1 MSDINTLK
9 QKIASIPDRPGVYLM
24 KDAAGRVIYIGKAAS
39 LKKRVG
45 SYFSK
50 SYGSAKQMAMIEK
63 IADIDYILTENEAE
77 ALILEAGLIK
87 ENKPQYNVSL
97 RDDKNYPLVKITA
110 EDYPRL
116 LVVRRRLDDGAL
128 YFGPYTDAKLLRQ
141 AIKSLRKIFPYCT
154 CRPFPKKPCLNYDIG
169 LCPAPCTG
177 EISKREYRKN
187 IENIG
192 LFLEGKNEQLLDKM
206 AGEMCRHA
214 KEHNFEK
221 AKELRDKISALSS
234 MSGSA
239 SIYEAESRELRR
251 VLGLKDAPRRIEAF
265 DISSISQG
273 LVVGSMVSFLE
284 GRTDKNNYR
293 RFRIKG
299 ERFDDCASIA
309 EVVRRRYKRILLG
322 EITAPDLILIDGGKG
337 QLSAAKTEV
346 DNLRLKIPII
356 SLAKKEEEIYLPQ
369 KDEPLRLTI
378 DSKALTL
385 IRRIRDEA
393 HRFAHKYHLFLRRK
407 RVVKFKSHRVRVS
420 KSQSKRF

>member
-1 MSDINTLK
+1 MNNIQDLK

-24 KDAAGRVIYIGKAAS
+24 KDADACVIYIGKAAS
-39 LKKRVG
+39 LKKRVR
-45 SYFSK
+45 SYFTK
-50 SYGSAKQMAMIEK
+50 AYGSAKQMAMLEK
-63 IADIDYILTENEAE
+63 IAALDYILTDSEAE
-77 ALILEAGLIK
+77 ALILEAALIK
-87 ENKPQYNVSL
+87 KNKPQYNVSL
-97 RDDKNYPLVKITA
+97 RDDKSYPLVKITS

-116 LVVRRRLDDGAL
+116 LVVRRKLNDGTV

-141 AIKSLRKIFPYCT
+141 AIKVLRRVFPYCT

-169 LCPAPCTG
+169 LCPAPCIG
-177 EISKREYRKN
+177 KIPKKEYVKN
-187 IENIG
+187 IEDIR
-192 LFLEGKNEQLLDKM
+192 LFLEGKNEELFDKLSK
-206 AGEMCRHA
+206 EMSDFSKERNYERA
-214 KEHNFEK
+214 KEI
-221 AKELRDKISALSS
+221 RDKISALSS

-239 SIYEAESRELRR
+239 SIYDAESRELRR
-251 VLGLKDAPRRIEAF
+251 VLGLRDNPKRIEAF

-309 EVVRRRYKRILLG
+309 EVVRRRYKRVLLG
-322 EITAPDLILIDGGKG
+322 EITSPDLILIDGGKG
-337 QLSAAKTEV
+337 QLSAAKTEL

-356 SLAKKEEEIYLPQ
+356 SLVKKEEEIYLPQ

-385 IRRIRDEA
+385 IHRIRDEA
-393 HRFAHKYHLFLRRK
+393 HRFAVSYHRLLRK
-407 RVVKFKSHRVRVS
+407 KKAIS
-420 KSQSKRF
+420 

>member
-1 MSDINTLK
+1 MSDINSLK

-45 SYFSK
+45 SYFTK
-50 SYGSAKQMAMIEK
+50 AYGSAKQMAMLEK
-63 IADIDYILTENEAE
+63 IEDINYILTDSEAE
-77 ALILEAGLIK
+77 ALILEVALIK
-87 ENKPQYNVSL
+87 KNKPQYNVSL
-97 RDDKNYPLVKITA
+97 RDDKNYPLVKITS

-116 LVVRRRLDDGAL
+116 LVVRRKLNDGTV

-141 AIKSLRKIFPYCT
+141 AIKVLRRVFPYCT
-154 CRPFPKKPCLNYDIG
+154 CHPFPKKPCLNYDIG
-169 LCPAPCTG
+169 LCPAPCIG
-177 EISKREYRKN
+177 KIPKKEYAKN
-187 IENIG
+187 IEDIQ
-192 LFLEGKNEQLLDKM
+192 LFLEGKNEELFDKLSK
-206 AGEMCRHA
+206 EMSGFSKERNYERA
-214 KEHNFEK
+214 KEI
-221 AKELRDKISALSS
+221 RDKISALSS

-239 SIYEAESRELRR
+239 SIYDAESRELRR
-251 VLGLKDAPRRIEAF
+251 VLGLRDNPKRIEAF

-337 QLSAAKTEV
+337 QLSAAKIEL
-346 DNLRLKIPII
+346 DNLRLKVPII

-369 KDEPLRLTI
+369 KDEPLRLSI

-393 HRFAHKYHLFLRRK
+393 HRFAVSYHRLLRK
-407 RVVKFKSHRVRVS
+407 KKAIS
-420 KSQSKRF
+420 

>member
-1 MSDINTLK
+1 
-9 QKIASIPDRPGVYLM
+9 M

-50 SYGSAKQMAMIEK
+50 SYGSAKQMAMLEK
-63 IADIDYILTENEAE
+63 IAALDYILTENEAE
-77 ALILEAGLIK
+77 ALILESALIK
-87 ENKPQYNVSL
+87 KNKPQYNVSL
-97 RDDKNYPLVKITA
+97 RDDKNYPLVKITS

-116 LVVRRRLDDGAL
+116 LVVRRKLNDGTV

-141 AIKSLRKIFPYCT
+141 AIKVLRRVFPYCT
-154 CRPFPKKPCLNYDIG
+154 CHPFPKKPCLNYDIG
-169 LCPAPCTG
+169 LCPAPCIG
-177 EISKREYRKN
+177 KIPKKEYAKN
-187 IENIG
+187 IEDIR
-192 LFLEGKNEQLLDKM
+192 LFLEGKNEELFDKLSK
-206 AGEMCRHA
+206 EMSGFSKERNYERA
-214 KEHNFEK
+214 KEI
-221 AKELRDKISALSS
+221 RDKISALSS

-337 QLSAAKTEV
+337 QLSAAKIEL

-393 HRFAHKYHLFLRRK
+393 HRFAVSYHRLLRK
-407 RVVKFKSHRVRVS
+407 KKAIG
-420 KSQSKRF
+420 

>member
-1 MSDINTLK
+1 MNNIQELK

-24 KDAAGRVIYIGKAAS
+24 KDTEGRVIYIGKAAS

-50 SYGSAKQMAMIEK
+50 QYGSAKQMALVEK

-77 ALILEAGLIK
+77 ALILESALIK
-87 ENKPQYNVSL
+87 KNKPQYNVSL
-97 RDDKNYPLVKITA
+97 RDGKNYPLVKITS

-116 LVVRRRLDDGAL
+116 LVVRRRLDDGAV

-141 AIKSLRKIFPYCT
+141 AIKVLRRVFPYCT

-169 LCPAPCTG
+169 LCPAPCIG
-177 EISKREYRKN
+177 EISKKEYAKN
-187 IENIG
+187 IEDIR
-192 LFLEGKNEQLLDKM
+192 LFLEGKNEELFAKLSK
-206 AGEMCRHA
+206 EMSGFS
-214 KEHNFEK
+214 KERNFEK

-234 MSGSA
+234 MSGAA

-251 VLGLKDAPRRIEAF
+251 VLGLKDSPKRIEAF
-265 DISSISQG
+265 DISCISQEF
-273 LVVGSMVSFLE
+273 VVGSMVGFLD
-284 GRTDKNNYR
+284 GRPDKNNYR

-299 ERFDDCASIA
+299 ERLDDCASIA
-309 EVVRRRYKRILLG
+309 EVVRRRYKRVLLG
-322 EITAPDLILIDGGKG
+322 EITSPDLILIDGGKG
-337 QLSAAKTEV
+337 QLSAAKSEL
-346 DNLRLKIPII
+346 DNLRLRIPII

-369 KDEPLRLTI
+369 KDKPLRLAM

-393 HRFAHKYHLFLRRK
+393 HRFAVSYHRLLRK
-407 RVVKFKSHRVRVS
+407 KKAIG
-420 KSQSKRF
+420 

>member
-1 MSDINTLK
+1 MNNIQDLK
-9 QKIASIPDRPGVYLM
+9 QKIASIPDGSGVYLM
-24 KDAAGRVIYIGKAAS
+24 KDMSGRVIYIGKAAS

-50 SYGSAKQMAMIEK
+50 SYGSSKQMAMLEK

-77 ALILEAGLIK
+77 ALILEAALIK
-87 ENKPQYNVSL
+87 KNKPQYNVSL
-97 RDDKNYPLVKITA
+97 RDDKNYPLVKITN
-110 EDYPRL
+110 EDFPRL
-116 LVVRRRLDDGAL
+116 LVARRRLDDGAL

-141 AIKSLRKIFPYCT
+141 AIKILRKIFPYCT

-169 LCPAPCTG
+169 LCPAPCIRK
-177 EISKREYRKN
+177 ISQKEYVKN
-187 IENIG
+187 IGDIR
-192 LFLEGKNEQLLDKM
+192 LFLEGKNEELFDKLSK
-206 AGEMCRHA
+206 EMSGFSKERNYERA
-214 KEHNFEK
+214 KEIH
-221 AKELRDKISALSS
+221 DKISALSS

-239 SIYEAESRELRR
+239 SIYEAEERELRR

-293 RFRIKG
+293 RFRIQG
-299 ERFDDCASIA
+299 ERFDDCSAIA
-309 EVVRRRYKRILLG
+309 EVVRRRYKRVLLG
-322 EITAPDLILIDGGKG
+322 EITSPDLILIDGGKG
-337 QLSAAKTEV
+337 QLGAAKSEL

-369 KDEPLRLTI
+369 KDEPLRLAI

-393 HRFAHKYHLFLRRK
+393 HRFAHKYHSLIRK
-407 RVVKFKSHRVRVS
+407 KKMIRDV
-420 KSQSKRF
+420 